1 MAKNKSNRDKEKPS
15 GHSES
20 AKTTTAMSTPAKA
33 AHTNPK
39 ATPQVPKGTVPSPQP
54 TTSSKLPTSLPTTK
68 PPTPGASNNGGNF
81 QIPKGGDKRARD
93 PSQSSKTSIQSI
105 IPPPTKQQK
114 TYASAAAKSH
124 ANKTHDHQ
132 WPDLQLRVYKDMV
145 YHEPISYDNFT
156 EVRERMMDHSL
167 AFLEKHPDKGSY
179 LQITSTY
186 YNKLIHCGV
195 YNFAN
200 IHALNW
206 FKRELP
212 KACFQAYR
220 GWTNDEQVTTF
231 VKIFVPQGFEKL
243 PAHDYLKASR
253 LMFRSQNAPDI
264 PWGLINES
272 FHPKKHTRQIIASI
286 PTATLQVIQARGAE
300 TSEGSGVWKADGF
313 LAPFKVTVASASD
326 MRNANTA
333 NNSDQNM
340 EQGVEEEVQTE
351 DKEAATASPLATLA
365 HSHPPPRNHL
375 HHLWARS
382 SPLVSFRS
390 SSTTHSSP
398 KRLSITQ
405 RRPLK
410 TTAKKGRTTTTWTS
424 GSWMKM
430 SAELGRIKSNQ
441 W

>member
-1 MAKNKSNRDKEKPS
+1 MTK
-15 GHSES
+15 
-20 AKTTTAMSTPAKA
+20 STPAKA
-33 AHTNPK
+33 AHINPK
-39 ATPQVPKGTVPSPQP
+39 ATPQVPKGAVPSQQP
-54 TTSSKLPTSLPTTK
+54 TMSSKLSTWLPTTK
-68 PPTPGASNNGGNF
+68 PPMPSASNSGGNF

-93 PSQSSKTSIQSI
+93 PSQGSKISVQSI

-114 TYASAAAKSH
+114 TYATAAAKSH
-124 ANKTHDHQ
+124 AHNAHDHQ
-132 WPDLQLRVYKDMV
+132 WPDLQLRVYKDTI

-156 EVRERMMDHSL
+156 EVRERMMGHSL
-167 AFLEKHPDKGSY
+167 AFLEKHPDKGYY
-179 LQITSTY
+179 LQVTSTY

-243 PAHDYLKASR
+243 LAHDYLKASR
-253 LMFRSQNAPDI
+253 LMFKTQNAPDI

-326 MRNANTA
+326 MQNANTA
-333 NNSDQNM
+333 NNPDQNM
-340 EQGVEEEVQTE
+340 EQGMEEEVQIEDTE
-351 DKEAATASPLATLA
+351 ATTVSPPVTLTCSQPSASPK
-365 HSHPPPRNHL
+365 SSPPPLGPELTPSKFPELINNPLLSDAANDNTEATSKAEGQEGDKDNMDFQLLDDDVGRA
-375 HHLWARS
+375 WADQ
-382 SPLVSFRS
+382 
-390 SSTTHSSP
+390 
-398 KRLSITQ
+398 I
-405 RRPLK
+405 
-410 TTAKKGRTTTTWTS
+410 
-424 GSWMKM
+424 
-430 SAELGRIKSNQ
+430 
-441 W
+441 